1 MCSEVNAVE
10 HHTDQ
15 YAVDYLVLR
24 RGQAFTF
31 KVKFDRKLNDDEK
44 VTVILTTGR
53 TPYPSKGII

>member
-1 MCSEVNAVE
+1 ME